1 MKTAAHISTPC
12 GQACRPIGSVKAGKV
27 ASWKQGAAPGP
38 LRRITSQALSVD
50 GLQKRRITATR
61 LSALRGSSSFADQPR
76 VTMLRPVISAGCSSP
91 MRVSMVGATSASTPP
106 SRMLSLRLPT

>member
-1 MKTAAHISTPC
+1 MKTAAHVSTPR

-50 GLQKRRITATR
+50 GLQKRGGGGGGGGGRA
-61 LSALRGSSSFADQPR
+61 
-76 VTMLRPVISAGCSSP
+76 AGGGGGGG
-91 MRVSMVGATSASTPP
+91 GAGGGGGGPP
-106 SRMLSLRLPT
+106 PPPPAG